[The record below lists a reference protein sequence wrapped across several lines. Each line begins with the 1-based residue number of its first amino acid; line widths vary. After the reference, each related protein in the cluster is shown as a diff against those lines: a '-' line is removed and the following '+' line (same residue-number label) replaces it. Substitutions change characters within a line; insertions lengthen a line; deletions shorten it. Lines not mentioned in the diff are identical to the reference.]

1 MCYFCY
7 SKLIIVTVEYV
18 IFDTNGFVLC
28 GDDKIDCIL
37 LALFFGEFGNLCL
50 QMFVANQKFS
60 MEWSRIYFLYFILQ
74 SLHTTLCLHIY
85 SSDMTCHQLPYMSSN
100 SYTLLFCTSS
110 YHSLRAGIVDCIYY
124 KLDRSLFY
132 LDAIFGIMIIN
143 VIISCIFGG
152 GVTLGIIDVPIAAD
166 NALIGFDF
174 VQTNFVTF
182 RWTCPDFTKKFL
194 TTTIVTF
201 GIGAA
206 LYGLIF
212 CCAAAIFVACLAS
225 AGAVGY
231 GGFGFEYGVADGI
244 DIDLILFTFGQAFN
258 VAMFKKIFGTRLYL
272 FGYVMFGIM
281 IINIVLSCIRVGI
294 GVILGIVG

>member
-85 SSDMTCHQLPYMSSN
+85 SSDMTCHQLFYMSRN
-100 SYTLLFCTSS
+100 SYTLLFCTSL
-110 YHSLRAGIVDCIYY
+110 YYFLRAGISDCIYY
-124 KLDRSLFY
+124 KLDRSLFD
-132 LDAIFGIMIIN
+132 LDVIFGIMIIN
-143 VIISCIFGG
+143 VIISWIFAAV
-152 GVTLGIIDVPIAAD
+152 GVALGIIDGGIVDD
-166 NALIGFDF
+166 NPLMISDF
-174 VQTNFVTF
+174 VQINFVTF
-182 RWTCPDFTKKFL
+182 RWTGLDFMKKIL
-194 TTTIVTF
+194 TTTIFTF

-206 LYGLIF
+206 LYALLF
-212 CCAAAIFVACLAS
+212 CYAASIFVACLAS
-225 AGAVGY
+225 TVAVGY
-231 GGFGFEYGVADGI
+231 GGFWFEYGIAGGI
-244 DIDLILFTFGQAFN
+244 NIDLVLFTFGQAFN
-258 VAMFKKIFGTRLYL
+258 VTMFKKIFE
-272 FGYVMFGIM
+272 
-281 IINIVLSCIRVGI
+281 INKIVSIWICNVWYYDY
-294 GVILGIVG
+294 